1 MSTFIEELKA
11 LPPDRM
17 VYVGMKSGAAWVAIE
32 TAPTFIE
39 KMDKLERMVKSLT
52 EDSLSSNT
60 HRIKVLAF
68 DTLPRYEKRIS
79 GLKEQLETLETLPVD
94 IFAGGYKE
102 KKEKVEEKKK
112 ELSTTLENY
121 DCFKKELR
129 DKINKIIS
137 LQEYLRNY
145 VPVAQR
151 IVEDSYIHKT
161 QPMGNAFLLEGNEHG
176 TLWMY
181 EERTPL

>member
-1 MSTFIEELKA
+1 
-11 LPPDRM
+11 M
-17 VYVGMKSGAAWVAIE
+17 VYVGMRSGAGWVAIE
-32 TAPTFIE
+32 TAQTFIE
-39 KMDKLERMVKSLT
+39 KMDKLEKMVKSLV

-79 GLKEQLETLETLPVD
+79 RLKESLETLEALPAD

-102 KKEKVEEKKK
+102 KKEKVEEKQK
-112 ELSTTLENY
+112 ELATTLENY
-121 DCFKKELR
+121 DYFKKEMR
-129 DKINKIIS
+129 DKINRIIS

-151 IVEDSYIHKT
+151 IVEESYIHKT
-161 QPMGNAFLLEGNEHG
+161 QPLGNCFLLEGNEHG